1 MQCVETPAVE
11 ALVRLRPDDQELL
24 RLPAWDGLRSGRGR
38 VVLGIS
44 ANAVAI
50 RLHRAC
56 RRFADEV
63 ARVESGDVK
72 GSEEFPMPRAA
83 LANALPWVV
92 FR

>member
-1 MQCVETPAVE
+1 M
-11 ALVRLRPDDQELL
+11 
-24 RLPAWDGLRSGRGR
+24 
-38 VVLGIS
+38 VLGIS